1 MDRNETS
8 VQGAGPDARARLHEE
23 TEAALTRE
31 LLRTFHTLNFGH
43 FRGVLRAPTLK
54 LDATERRLGQ
64 WHPETRTLSLSYT
77 LVLERPW
84 GEVVEVLKH
93 EMAHQYVTEVLGK
106 RDETPHGPSFRA
118 VCERLG
124 IDATA
129 AGAPQPSVGTGTG
142 TGGSGDAAEDE
153 VARKLKRIAR
163 LLALAESQN
172 VNEAEAAMREAQRL
186 MLKHNI
192 DAAVSARARRY
203 GYRHLGPVRRRVD
216 ESQRLLAMLLGR
228 HFFVEAI
235 WVPSYDA
242 RSDVRGTV
250 LEVCGTPENLEM
262 AAYVHD
268 FLHRTAERLW
278 LEHKRVSG
286 TRSDRDRRTYLSGVM
301 LGFGERLARDAEHQ
315 QEEGLIWL
323 GDLDL
328 GRFFRQRHPHVRRI
342 QQKGQPRTAARAEGK
357 KAGRQIVLHRPIE
370 QGGSGPGAPR
380 LLPGRR

>member
-1 MDRNETS
+1 MDRDETS
-8 VQGAGPDARARLHEE
+8 VQGAGPDARARLHAE

-31 LLRTFHTLNFGH
+31 LLRTFHTLNYGH

-54 LDATERRLGQ
+54 LDTTERRLGQ
-64 WHPETRTLSLSYT
+64 WHPETRTLSLSHT
-77 LVLERPW
+77 LVLERSW

-129 AGAPQPSVGTGTG
+129 AGAPQPPAS
-142 TGGSGDAAEDE
+142 SASDAPEDDI
-153 VARKLKRIAR
+153 ARKLKRIAR

-192 DAAVSARARRY
+192 DAAVSAHARRY
-203 GYRHLGPVRRRVD
+203 AYRHLGPVRRRVD
-216 ESQRLLAMLLGR
+216 ESQRILAMLLGR

-242 RSDVRGTV
+242 RADVRGTV
-250 LEVCGTPENLEM
+250 LEICGTPENLEM

-278 LEHKRVSG
+278 QEHKRQSG

-315 QEEGLIWL
+315 QAEGLIWL

-370 QGGSGPGAPR
+370 SGPSAPGAPR